1 MKVGL
6 YIHIPF
12 CESRCI
18 YCGFYSTTAK
28 EWRSRYVDALVKEMQ
43 MRREEFDRL
52 SDNDECFVDTIYIG
66 GGTPST
72 LAIADLER
80 ILDAIYSIY
89 PCNAPNK
96 SSNTCATATPI
107 SEITIEMNPDDVTPE
122 LITSMRSVGV
132 NRISLGVQTFS
143 DERLRF
149 IRRRH
154 NAAQA
159 MRAVKTVRQ
168 CGIENVS
175 IDLMFGFPNETLDDW
190 RYDLNTALTLSPDHI
205 SAYSLMYEEGTP
217 LHRMLTNGKITPIDD
232 EASLAMYTTL
242 MDTLSA
248 NGYEHYEISNFCLPG
263 KRAVHNSSYWND
275 TPYLGFGAA
284 AHSYNLLT
292 RSWNVADIKEYVRS
306 IENGSLPSESEPI
319 DPDTH
324 YDDIITTAMRTH
336 EGVDLRRLQP
346 EYRDYALRCAK
357 NDITNGLLE
366 IADSHLRLTRQGL
379 FVSDMVMS
387 NLMRV

>member
-80 ILDAIYSIY
+80 ILDTIYSIY

-96 SSNTCATATPI
+96 SGNTCATATPI

-122 LITSMRSVGV
+122 LISSMRSVGV

-159 MRAVKTVRQ
+159 IRAVKTVRQ

-190 RYDLNTALTLSPDHI
+190 RYDFNTALTLSPDHI

>member
-12 CESRCI
+12 CESRCT

-43 MRREEFDRL
+43 MRREELDRL
-52 SDNDECFVDTIYIG
+52 SDNGECFVDTIYIG

-80 ILDAIYSIY
+80 IFDAIYSIY

-96 SSNTCATATPI
+96 SGNTCATATPI
-107 SEITIEMNPDDVTPE
+107 SEITVEMNPDDVTPE
-122 LITSMRSVGV
+122 FITSMRSVGV

-159 MRAVKTVRQ
+159 MQAVKTVRQ

-232 EASLAMYTTL
+232 ETSLAMYTML

-292 RSWNVADIKEYVRS
+292 RSWNVADIKEYVRC
-306 IENGSLPSESEPI
+306 IESGSLPSEGEPI

-336 EGVDLRRLQP
+336 EGVDLQRLQP

-357 NDITNGLLE
+357 NDIANGLLE
-366 IADSHLRLTRQGL
+366 IVDSHLRLTRQGL